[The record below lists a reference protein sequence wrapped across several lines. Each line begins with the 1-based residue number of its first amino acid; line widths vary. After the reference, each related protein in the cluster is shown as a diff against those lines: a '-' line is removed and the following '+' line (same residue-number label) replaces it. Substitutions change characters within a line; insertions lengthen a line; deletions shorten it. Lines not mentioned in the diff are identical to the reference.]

1 MAGTGRREKAYLARI
16 ARGEAAQADRQFY
29 RYSRFVPTADWWAPS
44 YFIDGAGVQRGRD
57 EGYVDTFEYA
67 MVKGTVMLHP
77 PPRMSP
83 PRGRQLTVSESHWF
97 VRICF
102 WGNDDMGV
110 EKDAYFPDKESAK
123 EQYHRWVTY
132 LNNIAIAC
140 WRDLL
145 KYGGFWHA

>member
-1 MAGTGRREKAYLARI
+1 MAGTGRREKAYLARV
-16 ARGEAAQADRQFY
+16 ARGEAAQASRQFY

-44 YFIDGAGVQRGRD
+44 YFIDGAGVQLGRD
-57 EGYVDTFEYA
+57 EGYTDTLEYA
-67 MVKGTVMLHP
+67 MVKGMVMLHP
-77 PPRMSP
+77 P
-83 PRGRQLTVSESHWF
+83 LVNESEWF

-110 EKDAYFPDKESAK
+110 EKDAYFPDEESAK

-145 KYGGFWHA
+145 RYGGFWHA